1 MVRFSLKWKFILA
14 FVGLTLLFAGTFGT
28 LATYRLRRALIAQ
41 VRLRAKV
48 VAEEFA
54 REASRFIATPEGQS
68 NTPVTSR
75 LTRRLVAGTVL
86 YAQIVRAGTVR
97 FSDGR
102 ADLAP
107 PVGPLDRAFL
117 LVERT
122 TPAGTPF
129 FDVFRAIPEHTLEK
143 QTYVRIGYPLA
154 DVYGLIRR
162 DTSFV
167 LLASLLLVAAGTVA
181 AFALQRTIL
190 GPAERMTAAIRH
202 LGRGDYSARVE
213 ARTNDE
219 LQLLADEFNAMASAI
234 ETHERELAAM
244 NEALAKANRIK
255 DDFSA
260 AMSHELKTPLHAI
273 RAYAQLLLE
282 GIDGPVTDAQRRS
295 LESLLAA
302 GDHLLHLIE
311 GILRYSALES
321 GAAAPMMAEV
331 DAAVVVEQARQNVAH
346 LARAKGLPI
355 ATRIDEA
362 APVRADETMLRQIL
376 INLLHNAIKY
386 TDRGQI
392 SVSTSAQN
400 GQVLFAVADTGPGI
414 PPEDAAEVFEPF
426 RRATERARRE
436 LDGIGLGLAVAR
448 RYVELHG
455 GRIWFES
462 APEGGTVFCFTL
474 PGSRGDEVQRPAAA
488 ERAVGAGEGRGA

>member
-48 VAEEFA
+48 VAEDFA
-54 REASRFIATPEGQS
+54 REASRFIATPEGQTE
-68 NTPVTSR
+68 NPLTSR
-75 LTRRLVAGTVL
+75 LTRGLVAGTIL
-86 YAQIVRAGTVR
+86 YAQIVREGQIR

-102 ADLAP
+102 GDLAP
-107 PVGPLDRAFL
+107 PAGPLQQPFL

-122 TPAGTPF
+122 TPSGTPF
-129 FDVFRAIPEHTLEK
+129 FDIFRAIPEHTLEK

-154 DVYGLIRR
+154 DVYALIRR

-167 LLASLLLVAAGTVA
+167 ILASLLLIGAGTAA
-181 AFALQRTIL
+181 AFVLQRAIL

-202 LGRGDYSARVE
+202 LRRGDYSARVE
-213 ARTNDE
+213 ARTHDE
-219 LQLLADEFNAMASAI
+219 LALLAGEFNAMASAI
-234 ETHERELAAM
+234 ESHERELAAI
-244 NEALAKANRIK
+244 NEALVKANRIK

-321 GAAAPMMAEV
+321 GAAAPLVQEV

-355 ATRIDEA
+355 ATRIDPTV
-362 APVRADETMLRQIL
+362 PVRADETMLRQIL

-386 TDRGQI
+386 TATGQI
-392 SVSTSAQN
+392 SVSSSAQN
-400 GQVLFAVADTGPGI
+400 GHVLFAVADTGPGI

-426 RRATERARRE
+426 RRAGDAARRE

-455 GRIWFES
+455 GRIWFEH
-462 APEGGTVFCFTL
+462 PEEGGTVFCFTM
-474 PGSRGDEVQRPAAA
+474 PGSRDGAEPRVGAAA
-488 ERAVGAGEGRGA
+488 GREGGA

>member
-1 MVRFSLKWKFILA
+1 MRFSLKWKFILA

-28 LATYRLRRALIAQ
+28 LAAYRLRRALTEQ

-54 REASRFIATPEGQS
+54 REASRFIATPEGQ
-68 NTPVTSR
+68 TEVPVSSR

-86 YAQIVRAGTVR
+86 YAQIVRGGTLR
-97 FSDGR
+97 FTDGR
-102 ADLAP
+102 ADLVP
-107 PVGPLDRAFL
+107 SVGPLDRPFL

-129 FDVFRAIPEHTLEK
+129 LDLFRAIPEHTLDK
-143 QTYVRIGYPLA
+143 QTYVRIGFPLA
-154 DVYGLIRR
+154 DVYARIRR
-162 DTSFV
+162 ETSFII
-167 LLASLLLVAAGTVA
+167 LASLLLVTAGTVA
-181 AFALQRTIL
+181 AFVLQRTIL

-202 LGRGDYSARVE
+202 LQRGDYSARVR

-234 ETHERELAAM
+234 ESRDRELAAM

-273 RAYAQLLLE
+273 RAYAQLVLE
-282 GIDGPVTDAQRRS
+282 GIDGPVTAAQRRS

-311 GILRYSALES
+311 GILRYSALET
-321 GAAAPMMAEV
+321 GGTAPMMQEV

-355 ATRIDEA
+355 ATRIDGA
-362 APVRADETMLRQIL
+362 AVRADETMLRQIL

-386 TDRGQI
+386 TERGQI
-392 SVSTSAQN
+392 SVTTSAQN
-400 GQVLFAVADTGPGI
+400 GQVLFAIADTGPGI
-414 PPEDAAEVFEPF
+414 PAEDAGEVFEPF
-426 RRATERARRE
+426 RRAGDAARRE
-436 LDGIGLGLAVAR
+436 IDGIGLGLAVAR

-462 APEGGTVFCFTL
+462 AAGGGTTFCFTL
-474 PGSRGDEVQRPAAA
+474 PRGRSEGGGD
-488 ERAVGAGEGRGA
+488 GGEA

>member
-28 LATYRLRRALIAQ
+28 LATYRLRSALIAQ
-41 VRLRAKV
+41 VRTRAKV
-48 VAEEFA
+48 VTEDFA
-54 REASRFIATPEGQS
+54 RDASLFIATPEGQ
-68 NTPVTSR
+68 TETTATSR
-75 LTRRLVAGTVL
+75 LTQGLVAGTVL
-86 YAQIVRAGTVR
+86 YAQIVRDGRVR

-102 ADLAP
+102 GDLAP
-107 PVGPLDRAFL
+107 PAGPLERPFL
-117 LVERT
+117 LVERR

-129 FDVFRAIPEHTLEK
+129 FDIFRAIPEHTLEK

-162 DTSFV
+162 DTTV
-167 LLASLLLVAAGTVA
+167 ILLASLLLIAAGTAA
-181 AFALQRTIL
+181 AFVLQRAIV
-190 GPAERMTAAIRH
+190 GPAERMTEAIRH
-202 LGRGDYSARVE
+202 LGRGDYSARTEV
-213 ARTNDE
+213 RSHDE
-219 LQLLADEFNAMASAI
+219 LALLAGEFNTMASAI
-234 ETHERELAAM
+234 ESHERELAAM
-244 NEALAKANRIK
+244 NRALAKANRIK

-273 RAYAQLLLE
+273 RAYAQILLE
-282 GIDGPVTDAQRRS
+282 GIDGPVTAAQRRS

-321 GAAAPMMAEV
+321 GAASPLVQEV
-331 DAAVVVEQARQNVAH
+331 DAAAVVEQARQNVAH

-355 ATRIDEA
+355 ATRIDLNV
-362 APVRADETMLRQIL
+362 PVRADETMLRQIL

-386 TDRGQI
+386 TAAGQI
-392 SVSTSAQN
+392 SVSSSAQN
-400 GQVLFAVADTGPGI
+400 GHVLFAVADTGPGI

-426 RRATERARRE
+426 RRAGDAARRE

-455 GRIWFES
+455 GRIWFEH
-462 APEGGTVFCFTL
+462 PQDGGTVFCFTL
-474 PGSRGDEVQRPAAA
+474 PGSREEGDRVAA
-488 ERAVGAGEGRGA
+488 GAGREGLGA

>member
-1 MVRFSLKWKFILA
+1 VVRFSLKWKFILA
-14 FVGLTLLFAGTFGT
+14 FVGLTLLFAGTFGA
-28 LATYRLRRALIAQ
+28 LAASRLRQALIAQ

-48 VAEEFA
+48 VAEELA

-68 NTPVTSR
+68 EAPVTSR

-86 YAQIVRAGTVR
+86 YAQIVRGGAVR

-107 PVGPLDRAFL
+107 PAGPLDRPFL

-122 TPAGTPF
+122 TPSGTPF
-129 FDVFRAIPEHTLEK
+129 FDIFRAIPEHTLEK
-143 QTYVRIGYPLA
+143 QTYVRIGYPLS

-162 DTSFV
+162 DTSFII
-167 LLASLLLVAAGTVA
+167 LASLLLVAAGSVA
-181 AFALQRTIL
+181 AFVLQRAIL
-190 GPAERMTAAIRH
+190 GPAEQMTAAIRH
-202 LGRGDYSARVE
+202 LRGGDYSARVE

-219 LQLLADEFNAMASAI
+219 LALLAEEFNAMASAI
-234 ETHERELAAM
+234 ESHERELAAM
-244 NEALAKANRIK
+244 NEALSKANRIK

-282 GIDGPVTDAQRRS
+282 GIDGPVTAEQRHS
-295 LESLLAA
+295 LDSLLAA

-311 GILRYSALES
+311 GILRYSALE
-321 GAAAPMMAEV
+321 GRATAPVMAEV

-355 ATRIDEA
+355 ATQIDDEA
-362 APVRADETMLRQIL
+362 AVRADETMLRQIL

-386 TDRGQI
+386 TDRGRI
-392 SVSTSAQN
+392 SVTTSVQN

-414 PPEDAAEVFEPF
+414 PAEDAPEVFEPF
-426 RRATERARRE
+426 RRAGDAARRE
-436 LDGIGLGLAVAR
+436 IDGIGLGLAVAR

-455 GRIWFES
+455 GRIWFEP
-462 APEGGTVFCFTL
+462 AAGGGTTFSFTL
-474 PGSRGDEVQRPAAA
+474 PRG
-488 ERAVGAGEGRGA
+488 GAGEGGGA